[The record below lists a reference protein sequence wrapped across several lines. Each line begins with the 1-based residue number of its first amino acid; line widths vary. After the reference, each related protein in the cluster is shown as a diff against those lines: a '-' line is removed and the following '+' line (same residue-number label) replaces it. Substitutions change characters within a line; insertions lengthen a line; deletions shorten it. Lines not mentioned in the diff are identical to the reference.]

1 MQTFHVRWVRWFLSI
16 CLVSMGSLW
25 IAQRPPTVQAAPAAT
40 TLAGETIVYIKENR
54 QLWLIQPDGS
64 NDRLIW
70 QIPEG
75 AIGELDSVAWRPDA
89 QQIAFVSTHEAT
101 CSEWHADIFLINPD
115 GTGLRRLTNGPACG
129 ELAGYP
135 QGSATVQIENQ
146 LSNVSQVL
154 VYIEGAPTAKVVNIA
169 PGSTVMVA
177 FPQVADLGAGLGQ
190 QVVVINGS
198 LRWFDAA
205 VQADVLAGQNVHA
218 GKLTLA
224 SSGFDTMGAL
234 KPSWNPAGTKLAY
247 QFGQGRLWQVGLDVA
262 ILSEGGPLLDPQINN
277 TVLGTNPVW
286 SPNSNQFLYQ
296 RFGISPVTITRAE
309 VDGNSLG
316 TELATAT
323 LTQGIGWL
331 MDGSGF
337 VVADHDALLSHVDL
351 YLVRF
356 ADNSI
361 TQLTQTTL
369 EAAVYPKVAPDN
381 SQIVYTYVADLQ
393 ARPLQPELRI
403 MNIDGSADH
412 LLVKGG
418 ALADWSRVAPQNP
431 PATPQPT
438 ATATT
443 AVQPTTVSTATSQ
456 PITTP
461 TATAQP
467 GVTPAATSQPGVTP
481 AATAQPGELLHT
493 IFLPRVTR

>member
-1 MQTFHVRWVRWFLSI
+1 M
-16 CLVSMGSLW
+16 
-25 IAQRPPTVQAAPAAT
+25 
-40 TLAGETIVYIKENR
+40 
-54 QLWLIQPDGS
+54 
-64 NDRLIW
+64 
-70 QIPEG
+70 
-75 AIGELDSVAWRPDA
+75 
-89 QQIAFVSTHEAT
+89 
-101 CSEWHADIFLINPD
+101 
-115 GTGLRRLTNGPACG
+115 TNGPACG

-146 LSNVSQVL
+146 LSNVSQVF

-296 RFGISPVTITRAE
+296 RFGVSPVTITRAE

-323 LTQGIGWL
+323 LTQGIAWL

-337 VVADHDALLSHVDL
+337 VAADHDALLEHVDL

-361 TQLTQTTL
+361 TQTD
-369 EAAVYPKVAPDN
+369 PN
-381 SQIVYTYVADLQ
+381 
-393 ARPLQPELRI
+393 
-403 MNIDGSADH
+403 H
-412 LLVKGG
+412 
-418 ALADWSRVAPQNP
+418 
-431 PATPQPT
+431 
-438 ATATT
+438 
-443 AVQPTTVSTATSQ
+443 
-456 PITTP
+456 
-461 TATAQP
+461 
-467 GVTPAATSQPGVTP
+467 
-481 AATAQPGELLHT
+481 
-493 IFLPRVTR
+493 PRSCGWH

>member
-1 MQTFHVRWVRWFLSI
+1 MQTFHTRWVRWFLSI
-16 CLVSMGSLW
+16 CLLSLGSLW
-25 IAQRPPTVQAAPAAT
+25 IAQRPPTVQAAPASMVAT
-40 TLAGETIVYIKENR
+40 GETIVYIKENR

-64 NDRLIW
+64 NDRLLW
-70 QIPEG
+70 QIPDG
-75 AIGELDSVAWRPDA
+75 AIGELDSVVWRPDA

-129 ELAGYP
+129 ELAGYA

-146 LSNVSQVL
+146 LSNISQVL
-154 VYIEGAPTAKVVNIA
+154 VYIEGAPTAKVVNVA

-190 QVVVINGS
+190 QVVVINGR

-205 VQADVLAGQNVHA
+205 VQADILVGQNVHA

-247 QFGQGRLWQVGLDVA
+247 QFGQGRLWQVGLDA
-262 ILSEGGPLLDPQINN
+262 DLLSEGGPLLDSQINN
-277 TVLGTNPVW
+277 TVVGLNPTW
-286 SPNSNQFLYQ
+286 SPNSNEVLYQ
-296 RFGISPVTITRAE
+296 SATHSPSIIARAE
-309 VDGNSLG
+309 VDGNNLG
-316 TELATAT
+316 TELASVR
-323 LTQGIGWL
+323 LPQGIAWL

-337 VVADHDALLSHVDL
+337 MVADYDALLEHVDL

-356 ADNSI
+356 ADNSV
-361 TQLTQTTL
+361 TQLTQTTR

-393 ARPLQPELRI
+393 ASPLQPELRI

-412 LLVKGG
+412 LLVQGG

-443 AVQPTTVSTATSQ
+443 TVQPTTASTATSQ

-461 TATAQP
+461 LSTAQPTPTATATAQP
-467 GVTPAATSQPGVTP
+467 GVTPAATPQPGVLP
-481 AATAQPGELLHT
+481 HT
-493 IFLPRVTR
+493 IFLPSVSR